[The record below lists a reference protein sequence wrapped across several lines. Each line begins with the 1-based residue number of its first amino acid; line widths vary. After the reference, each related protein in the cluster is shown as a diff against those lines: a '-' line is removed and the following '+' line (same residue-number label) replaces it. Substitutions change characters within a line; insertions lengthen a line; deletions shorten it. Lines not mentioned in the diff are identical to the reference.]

1 MVETMAVLLRFCLGL
16 LLSFPAGG
24 ALAAWK
30 PVEKVE
36 TYAVSGTSGASL
48 YASIGKRGPKIGI
61 GRAIAYTNFK
71 LTWSRNY
78 VPKGNGCT
86 IVSARPKLII
96 TYTLPE
102 PAEKLTGA
110 TRQNWDVFIAGVR
123 EHEKIH
129 GQIIEDMVR
138 RIEAYSVGL
147 TVDGDPKC
155 KKIRTVLTERLAQ
168 LSLEQRQRS
177 RDFDRDELGEDGN
190 IHRLVLMLANGP

>member
-1 MVETMAVLLRFCLGL
+1 MAFLIRFGLGL
-16 LLSFPAGG
+16 LLSFPAGV

-30 PVEKVE
+30 AVEQVE
-36 TYAVSGTSGASL
+36 TYAVAGTSGAAL
-48 YASIGKRGPKIGI
+48 YASIGKRGPNVGVA
-61 GRAIAYTNFK
+61 RAIAYTNFK

-78 VPKGNGCT
+78 VPQGNDCT

-102 PAEKLTGA
+102 PAERLSGVTAK
-110 TRQNWDVFIAGVR
+110 NWDVFIAGVR
-123 EHEKIH
+123 EHERVH

-147 TVDGDPKC
+147 TVAGDPKC
-155 KKIRTVLTERLAQ
+155 KKIRAVLTERLAQ

-177 RDFDRDELGEDGN
+177 RDFDRDELGESGN
-190 IHRLVLMLANGP
+190 IRRLVLMLANGP

>member
-1 MVETMAVLLRFCLGL
+1 MAFLIRFGLGL
-16 LLSFPAGG
+16 LLSFPAGV

-30 PVEKVE
+30 AVEQVE
-36 TYAVSGTSGASL
+36 TYAVAGTSGAAL
-48 YASIGKRGPKIGI
+48 YASIGKRGPKVGVA
-61 GRAIAYTNFK
+61 RAIAYTNFK

-78 VPKGNGCT
+78 VPQGNDCT

-102 PAEKLTGA
+102 PAERLSGVTAK
-110 TRQNWDVFIAGVR
+110 NWDVFIAGVR
-123 EHEKIH
+123 EHERVH

-147 TVDGDPKC
+147 TVAGDPKC
-155 KKIRTVLTERLAQ
+155 KKIRAVLTERLAQ

-177 RDFDRDELGEDGN
+177 RDFDRDELGESGN
-190 IHRLVLMLANGP
+190 IRRLVLMLANGP